1 MLMHSLRLAG
11 FISLLWVVPALAQS
25 SATVAPA
32 WIAALRDGGYVIVVR
47 HGATYADQADTNP
60 FDPKDTAHQR
70 QLNDAGRAAAKSM
83 GDALRKLK
91 IPVGKVQT
99 SQFQRA
105 VETGTLLGFGEVSST
120 ADIAEGGLV
129 VTPNEN
135 NRRTAALRTLAGT
148 APPAGRH
155 ERHSGQPQAQHRRR
169 LRQGLVRRPRRRGL
183 DLPARR
189 QGWLHPGGPTAGRGM
204 DEAGDGGCPRI
215 VPGGRWC

>member
-1 MLMHSLRLAG
+1 MLLHCFRLAG
-11 FISLLWVVPALAQS
+11 FLALLWVVPALAQS
-25 SATVAPA
+25 SATAAPA

-60 FDPKDTAHQR
+60 LDPKDTAHQR

-83 GDALRKLK
+83 GDALRTLK

-135 NRRTAALRTLAGT
+135 NRRTAALRTLAAT
-148 APPAGRH
+148 PPPASTNIVLVTHKPNIVDAFGKDWFDVR
-155 ERHSGQPQAQHRRR
+155 EGEASVFKPDGNGGYKLIVRIQANEWSK
-169 LRQGLVRRPRRRGL
+169 L
-183 DLPARR
+183 
-189 QGWLHPGGPTAGRGM
+189 
-204 DEAGDGGCPRI
+204 ESN
-215 VPGGRWC
+215 

>member
-1 MLMHSLRLAG
+1 MLMHSLRLVG
-11 FISLLWVVPALAQS
+11 FIALLWVVPALAQS
-25 SATVAPA
+25 SATAAPA

-47 HGATYADQADTNP
+47 HGVTHADQADTNP
-60 FDPKDTAHQR
+60 LDPKDTAHQR

-91 IPVGKVQT
+91 IPVGKVQA

-135 NRRTAALRTLAGT
+135 NRRTAALRTLAAT
-148 APPAGRH
+148 PPPAGTNIVLVTHKPNIVDAFGKDWFDVR
-155 ERHSGQPQAQHRRR
+155 EGEASIFRPDGKGGYTLVARLQAAEWTR
-169 LRQGLVRRPRRRGL
+169 LAQAAP
-183 DLPARR
+183 
-189 QGWLHPGGPTAGRGM
+189 
-204 DEAGDGGCPRI
+204 
-215 VPGGRWC
+215 

>member
-11 FISLLWVVPALAQS
+11 FIALLWVVPALAQS
-25 SATVAPA
+25 SATAAPT
-32 WIAALRDGGYVIVVR
+32 WIAALRDGGYVVVVR

-60 FDPKDTAHQR
+60 LDPKDTAHQR

-135 NRRTAALRTLAGT
+135 NRRTAALRTLAAT
-148 APPAGRH
+148 PPPAGTNIVLVTHKPNIVDAFGKDWFDVR
-155 ERHSGQPQAQHRRR
+155 EGEASIFRPDGKGGYTLVARLQAAEWTR
-169 LRQGLVRRPRRRGL
+169 LAQAAP
-183 DLPARR
+183 
-189 QGWLHPGGPTAGRGM
+189 
-204 DEAGDGGCPRI
+204 
-215 VPGGRWC
+215 

>member
-11 FISLLWVVPALAQS
+11 FIALLWVVPALAQS
-25 SATVAPA
+25 SATAAPA
-32 WIAALRDGGYVIVVR
+32 WIAALRDGGYVVVVR
-47 HGATYADQADTNP
+47 HGATYTDQADTNP
-60 FDPKDTAHQR
+60 LDPKDTAHQR

-135 NRRTAALRTLAGT
+135 NRRTAALRTLAAT
-148 APPAGRH
+148 PPPAGTNIVLVTHKPNIVDAFGKDWFDVR
-155 ERHSGQPQAQHRRR
+155 EGEASILRPDGKGGYTLAARVQAAEWTR
-169 LRQGLVRRPRRRGL
+169 LAQATP
-183 DLPARR
+183 
-189 QGWLHPGGPTAGRGM
+189 
-204 DEAGDGGCPRI
+204 
-215 VPGGRWC
+215 

>member
-25 SATVAPA
+25 SATAPA

-60 FDPKDTAHQR
+60 LDPKDTAHQR

-105 VETGTLLGFGEVSST
+105 VETGALLGFGEVSST

-135 NRRTAALRTLAGT
+135 NRRTAALRTLA
-148 APPAGRH
+148 AMPPAAGTNIILVSHKPNIVDAFGKDWFDVR
-155 ERHSGQPQAQHRRR
+155 EGEASIFRPDGKGGYTLVARLQAAEWTR
-169 LRQGLVRRPRRRGL
+169 LAQAAP
-183 DLPARR
+183 
-189 QGWLHPGGPTAGRGM
+189 
-204 DEAGDGGCPRI
+204 
-215 VPGGRWC
+215 

>member
-1 MLMHSLRLAG
+1 MLRHSLRLAG

-25 SATVAPA
+25 SATAAPA

-60 FDPKDTAHQR
+60 LDPKDTAHQR

-135 NRRTAALRTLAGT
+135 NRRTAALRTLA
-148 APPAGRH
+148 AMPPAAGTNIVLITHKPNIVDAFGKDWFDVR
-155 ERHSGQPQAQHRRR
+155 EGEASIFRPDGKGGYTLVARLQAAEWTR
-169 LRQGLVRRPRRRGL
+169 LAQAAP
-183 DLPARR
+183 
-189 QGWLHPGGPTAGRGM
+189 
-204 DEAGDGGCPRI
+204 
-215 VPGGRWC
+215 